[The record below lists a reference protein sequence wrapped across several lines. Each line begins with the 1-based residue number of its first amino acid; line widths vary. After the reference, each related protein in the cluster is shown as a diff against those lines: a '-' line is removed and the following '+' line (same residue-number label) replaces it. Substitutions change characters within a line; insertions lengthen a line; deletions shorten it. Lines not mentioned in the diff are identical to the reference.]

1 MERKKF
7 KRSEAK
13 ECWDGTKY
21 TKLDLILAAK
31 PERDRKRDRM
41 FLIFISVL
49 CLTLALFGRN
59 EVIKTSGILMMF
71 ASSLLS
77 IKA

>member
-41 FLIFISVL
+41 LLIFL
-49 CLTLALFGRN
+49 CVMSLTLALFGRN

>member
-1 MERKKF
+1 MEKKKF

-41 FLIFISVL
+41 LLIFFCVMS
-49 CLTLALFGRN
+49 LTLALFGRN
-59 EVIKTSGILMMF
+59 NVIKTSGILMMF

>member
-13 ECWDGTKY
+13 EIWDGTKY

-41 FLIFISVL
+41 LLIFISVL

>member
-1 MERKKF
+1 MEKKKF

-13 ECWDGTKY
+13 KCWDGTKY

-41 FLIFISVL
+41 LLIFISVL

-59 EVIKTSGILMMF
+59 DVVKTSGILMMF

>member
-13 ECWDGTKY
+13 EIWDGTKY

-41 FLIFISVL
+41 LLIFISVL

-59 EVIKTSGILMMF
+59 DVVKTSGILMMF

>member
-1 MERKKF
+1 MEKKKF

-13 ECWDGTKY
+13 EIWDGTKY

-41 FLIFISVL
+41 LLIFFCVMS
-49 CLTLALFGRN
+49 LTLALFGRN
-59 EVIKTSGILMMF
+59 NVIKTSGILMMF

>member
-1 MERKKF
+1 MEKKKF

-13 ECWDGTKY
+13 EIWDGTKY

-41 FLIFISVL
+41 LLIFISVL
-49 CLTLALFGRN
+49 CLTLSLFGRN
-59 EVIKTSGILMMF
+59 DVIKTSGILMMF

>member
-41 FLIFISVL
+41 LLIFISVL